1 MEVLYIVSI
10 VVFIIFLIIIIPFAI
25 KRKREHLSGQYGERK
40 TSELLSGLQSEDE
53 EIINDYIASRNRKN
67 SSSIQIDH
75 IFISHKGI
83 FVIETKDY
91 RGRIYGSKEQN
102 NWTQVLAYGEV
113 KNKLY
118 NPIKQNETHC
128 QYVGRLLD
136 WKYPIYNVVIFIKAD
151 IKRVSGASGFVFDPY
166 SFRSW
171 YKYMSTNP
179 KMTSQAIQ
187 TIKQQILSEMNRMQ
201 ITKEEHIR
209 NVQNRHD
216 YLN

>member
-1 MEVLYIVSI
+1 MEALYIVSI

-25 KRKREHLSGQYGERK
+25 KRKREHLSGEYGERK
-40 TSELLSGLQSEDE
+40 TTELLSDLKLEDE
-53 EIINDYIASRNRKN
+53 VIINDYIASRNRKN

-91 RGRIYGSKEQN
+91 RGRIYGSKDQN

-128 QYVGRLLD
+128 SYIGRLLD

-151 IKRVSGASGFVFDPY
+151 IKRVSGASGIVYDPF

-171 YKYMSTNP
+171 YRYMSSNP
-179 KMTSQAIQ
+179 KMTTQAIK
-187 TIKQQILSEMNRMQ
+187 TIEQQILNEMNRMQ

-209 NVQNRHD
+209 NVQSKHD
-216 YLN
+216 FLN